1 MAATAAL
8 AEMAARAPMAPM
20 VQSRAMKTTRLRAIG
35 RAAVA
40 GIVLT
45 SLAACGRSAKDVEA
59 DRAAIQQ
66 LLEAY
71 LPALAEAY
79 ATGEVAGLE
88 PYAAQKEV
96 LSTLKRIRDLAGEGR
111 QVRPRFKQLTL
122 ERVDVYQHSNAYVST
137 VETWDIEVYAA
148 GSDRQLSAQPDQIN
162 RVRYQLKRTDHG
174 WQILYRELVQP
185 GPS

>member
-1 MAATAAL
+1 MVRLGAIRRATVFAAVLTALAAT
-8 AEMAARAPMAPM
+8 
-20 VQSRAMKTTRLRAIG
+20 T
-35 RAAVA
+35 
-40 GIVLT
+40 
-45 SLAACGRSAKDVEA
+45 ACGRSAEDVEA
-59 DRAAIQQ
+59 DRTAIRQ

-79 ATGEVAGLE
+79 ASGDVE
-88 PYAAQKEV
+88 PLRAYAAQKEV
-96 LSTLKRIRDLAGEGR
+96 LSTLKRIRDLGSQGR

-137 VETWDIEVYAA
+137 IEIWDLEVYAA
-148 GSDRQLSAQPDQIN
+148 GSDRLISSQDDQVN
-162 RVRYQLKRTDHG
+162 RVRYQLKRTDDG

>member
-1 MAATAAL
+1 
-8 AEMAARAPMAPM
+8 
-20 VQSRAMKTTRLRAIG
+20 MKTTLRTIASG
-35 RAAVA
+35 VGLAALLA
-40 GIVLT
+40 GA
-45 SLAACGRSAKDVEA
+45 AACGRSAATEA
-59 DRAAIQQ
+59 ADQAAIRQ

-79 ATGEVAGLE
+79 ATGEVEGLA

-96 LSTLKRIRDLAGEGR
+96 LSTRKRVRDLGGQGR

-137 VETWDIEVYAA
+137 VEIWDLEVYAA
-148 GSDRQLSAQPDQIN
+148 GSDRKISEQLDQVN
-162 RVRYQLKRTDHG
+162 RVRYQLKRTDAG

-185 GPS
+185 SPS